1 MTGLEKITERI
12 LAEGRERARVILQ
25 QAEED
30 CTRIA
35 TDYAERTE
43 VLRRDYAERGVTECE
58 ALVEKAKVD
67 AAAMHEQI
75 IEDAKSSVMAAV
87 IEGAK
92 QKLCSSREGKYR
104 ELMIALL
111 SSALIEQDR
120 IERERA
126 EQGEELPQIPRFD
139 VLMNSAD
146 HDILGTDVVDGAR
159 RLVSRRIGADKAA
172 RLVLAHE
179 RIGID
184 GGLVLRYGD
193 IMVDC
198 SIDTLLTRICEQM
211 KGELEDVLFGD

>member
-12 LAEGRERARVILQ
+12 MAEGRERARVTLQ
-25 QAEED
+25 QAEEE

-35 TDYAERTE
+35 TDYAERIET
-43 VLRRDYAERGVTECE
+43 LRRDYAERGVTECE
-58 ALVEKAKVD
+58 ALVEQAKVD
-67 AAAMHEQI
+67 AVAMHEQI
-75 IEDAKSSVMAAV
+75 VEDAKNAVLAAV
-87 IEGAK
+87 VEGAK
-92 QKLCSSREGKYR
+92 NKLCASREGKYR
-104 ELMIALL
+104 ELLVALL

-126 EQGEELPQIPRFD
+126 EKGENMPMIPRID

-172 RLVLAHE
+172 RIVLAQE

-198 SIDTLLTRICEQM
+198 SIDSLLARICEQM
-211 KGELEDVLFGD
+211 KGELEEVLFGD